1 MSKTKAEI
9 KSELEGIIA
18 ELSANLESERN
29 QVDYLQTHV
38 VAKVELDEQLVSSEK
53 SINKL
58 RDLTDSIDGST
69 PVEAKAEV
77 AALDG
82 EPEIQTEEKFAEG
95 DGIVK
100 TPVEGDSN
108 VITASEKPP
117 SKKK

>member
-1 MSKTKAEI
+1 MLKTKAEI

-18 ELSANLESERN
+18 ELAANLESERD
-29 QVDYLQTHV
+29 QVNYLQTHV

-69 PVEAKAEV
+69 PVEAKVEV
-77 AALDG
+77 AAD
-82 EPEIQTEEKFAEG
+82 PAPTETVAEVVT
-95 DGIVK
+95 D
-100 TPVEGDSN
+100 PAPDEVEN
-108 VITASEKPP
+108 VEKPP